1 MASPHVAGAA
11 ALVLANARAYTPAQ
25 VADKLR
31 NDSTSSVLSG
41 VGSGTT
47 NTLLFLSPTAV
58 SSLDS
63 FETPA
68 TGSAQ
73 SVAGAND
80 ELVGHAP
87 DTQEGPAV
95 ETPAAPVAAPARPV
109 AAPSAPADGGSL
121 TSTQPS
127 SIVRVTKVVRAGK
140 NFRVSVAVP
149 RGVSVSLYR
158 NGKLVAKGSKKL
170 FVVPT
175 GGLKKARF
183 TVIAD

>member
-31 NDSTSSVLSG
+31 NDSTSAVLSG

-68 TGSAQ
+68 SGSAQ
-73 SVAGAND
+73 SVAGATD

-95 ETPAAPVAAPARPV
+95 ETPSAPAVPAV
-109 AAPSAPADGGSL
+109 PSAPTARPASPTAG
-121 TSTQPS
+121 STQPS
-127 SIVRVTKVVRAGK
+127 SIVRVTRVTRAGK

-149 RGVSVSLYR
+149 RGVTVSLYR
-158 NGKLVAKGSKKL
+158 NGRLVAKGSKRL

-183 TVIAD
+183 TVVAN